1 MGIFEKLFGATKK
14 ALNIEPPKNI
24 SYVMTDNL
32 MEEEIFW
39 EIIQTTKD
47 NSKGD
52 FEKQQEVLAKELRKL
67 TPDEIILYGN
77 RFRYFRGI
85 ANTWELWG
93 AIYIIHGGC
102 GDDSFNDFREW
113 VIGQG
118 KDYYYKT
125 INSPETLIDLDADVI
140 NEIDWEGLG
149 YVYSTVFK
157 ELTGHEMVYTF
168 REKHETSGQEWD
180 EENDDLKNMYPKLF
194 EKYKDYYNQQKTT
207 NS

>member
-39 EIIQTTKD
+39 KIIQTTKD

-194 EKYKDYYNQQKTT
+194 EKYKDYYN
-207 NS
+207 